1 MGARDESQLERGPS
15 SRLASPDYPDIPLLH
30 YHAPLFLNQLLAP
43 ICLILNFFLDLNVIS
58 FLWCGD
64 YLSRSTILSF
74 SCPVERHRYPDIPLL
89 HYHAPLFLNQLLAPI
104 CLILIFFL
112 DLNVISFFMVQ
123 CDYLSRSTIL
133 SFSCP
138 VERHRKVIKCF
149 P

>member
-43 ICLILNFFLDLNVIS
+43 ICLILIFFLDLNVIS

-112 DLNVISFFMVQ
+112 DLNVISFLW
-123 CDYLSRSTIL
+123 CGDYLSRSTIL

>member
-74 SCPVERHRYPDIPLL
+74 SCPVERHR
-89 HYHAPLFLNQLLAPI
+89 
-104 CLILIFFL
+104 
-112 DLNVISFFMVQ
+112 
-123 CDYLSRSTIL
+123 
-133 SFSCP
+133 
-138 VERHRKVIKCF
+138 KVIKCF
-149 P
+149 PWLLTPRSLYQKWKIALSEWVPAGINGRLLIFCTWVDLKHLRRRT